1 MALTSRELFK
11 TSQVLVDRLVIKQAY
26 EKQQVWYALKIQL
39 RAIGSL
45 KIDLPQMTNEKEVSA
60 IVTIV
65 IEETSTISHPL
76 RSFQIS
82 IPF

>member
-1 MALTSRELFK
+1 
-11 TSQVLVDRLVIKQAY
+11 
-26 EKQQVWYALKIQL
+26 LKV
-39 RAIGSL
+39 IGSL

-65 IEETSTISHPL
+65 TEEAATLSHPL

-82 IPF
+82 IPFYPTPDFRKLLEGVNALTSNFTIAKPI